1 MLSAK
6 IVKRQKQV
14 TSL

>member
-6 IVKRQKQV
+6 IIEHF
-14 TSL
+14 L